1 MTSSSPRSALVAA
14 LVGAGVLIA
23 ACGGSVGPAHQ
34 GVPAPGPRGATT
46 CGYLFSLDTP
56 SGSLNLG
63 GCAGTVPDPP
73 ATATLRVGQRMRLAS
88 VRYLGGRPVE
98 QAPRSQDPAVLRRV
112 STGDHGG
119 DATYSAVAPGR
130 ATLQI
135 LSSVCQTGPVV
146 SVSAG
151 GVKLRSCPLMVV
163 TVTG

>member
-1 MTSSSPRSALVAA
+1 MTMSRPRSALAAA
-14 LVGAGVLIA
+14 LVGAGVLIT
-23 ACGGSVGPAHQ
+23 ACGGSARPGPRA
-34 GVPAPGPRGATT
+34 APGPQGATS

-73 ATATLRVGQRMRLAS
+73 ATTTLRVGQRLRLAS
-88 VRYLGGRPVE
+88 VRYVSGRPVE

-112 STGDHGG
+112 SSGDHGG

-130 ATLQI
+130 ARLQM

-163 TVTG
+163 TVTA

>member
-1 MTSSSPRSALVAA
+1 MSRPRSARLAA

-23 ACGGSVGPAHQ
+23 ACGGSARPGQRA
-34 GVPAPGPRGATT
+34 APGPQGAST
-46 CGYLFSLDTP
+46 CGWLFTLDTP
-56 SGSLNLG
+56 SGSQKLG

-73 ATATLRVGQRMRLAS
+73 ATATIRVGQRIRLAS
-88 VRYLGGRPVE
+88 VQNVGGRPVE
-98 QAPRSQDPAVLRRV
+98 QAPRSQHPAVLRRV
-112 STGDHGG
+112 STADHGG

-130 ATLQI
+130 AALQM